1 MLTHQINEPFDTRC
15 VDTYACRL
23 SNRLS
28 LHQHPELIK
37 KKEKQ
42 LNSSNPAAHDSVD
55 VFLPYFLDPQFSS
68 SSNTSTGSS
77 LDGFELEAAA
87 IELFAEI

>member
-1 MLTHQINEPFDTRC
+1 MLTQQINEPLDTRC

-28 LHQHPELIK
+28 PHQHPELI

-42 LNSSNPAAHDSVD
+42 LNSSNPAAHDSVA

-68 SSNTSTGSS
+68 PSNTSTGSS

>member
-1 MLTHQINEPFDTRC
+1 MHAGYPIASR
-15 VDTYACRL
+15 YISIL
-23 SNRLS
+23 SWL
-28 LHQHPELIK
+28 